1 MIFHNVLNGDDSL
14 KQPKRKIETIIM
26 IVTWTLLIGGVMM
39 MGVGLFNG
47 IIWLFITGMIVE
59 IISWL
64 LATAFI
70 D

>member
-1 MIFHNVLNGDDSL
+1 MIFRNVLNGDDPL
-14 KQPKRKIETIIM
+14 KQPNQKIEMIIM
-26 IVTWTLLIGGVMM
+26 IVTWTLLIGGIVMM
-39 MGVGLFNG
+39 GFGLFNG

>member
-1 MIFHNVLNGDDSL
+1 MIFHNVLNGDDPL
-14 KQPKRKIETIIM
+14 KQPNQKIEIIIM
-26 IVTWTLLIGGVMM
+26 IITWILLIGGIVMM
-39 MGVGLFNG
+39 GFGLFNG

>member
-26 IVTWTLLIGGVMM
+26 IVTWTLLIGGIMM
-39 MGVGLFNG
+39 MGFGLFNG

-64 LATAFI
+64 LAAAFI